1 MLKWIANGGE
11 LFFFHPHRGEGSQLN
26 QTGQNLH
33 VLSFTYNLQS
43 YKIAPV
49 AEASAIGNKEFSIVY
64 IFSTGARNFV
74 FQILP

>member
-11 LFFFHPHRGEGSQLN
+11 LFFSPPQGRRKSIKPDRTEFACP
-26 QTGQNLH
+26 
-33 VLSFTYNLQS
+33 SFTYNLQS

-49 AEASAIGNKEFSIVY
+49 IEASAIGNKEFSIVY
-64 IFSTGARNFV
+64 VFSTGARNFV